1 MARRFSGRQLRTARR
16 IAGLSVHQVADRVG
30 RTCWSVYA
38 YERGAAQPPIEVA
51 DALANVVGASLADL
65 LADDGVK
72 AVAV

>member
-1 MARRFSGRQLRTARR
+1 MARHFSGLQLRAARR
-16 IAGLSVHQVADRVG
+16 RAGLSVHQVAARVG

-51 DALANVVGASLADL
+51 DALADVVGAPLTAL